1 MSASVTFVSV
11 GDRLPGAETTMI
23 LRSGSSLIIAK
34 TFSNCWADAKEL
46 PPNFVTFICSPVYLL
61 NIREI
66 IAEKL
71 VLVSSLFL
79 SIDVKTS
86 FLIKD
91 NRKLYGDKTRKC
103 SFLMAGRNGRIIA

>member
-1 MSASVTFVSV
+1 M
-11 GDRLPGAETTMI
+11 
-23 LRSGSSLIIAK
+23 
-34 TFSNCWADAKEL
+34 
-46 PPNFVTFICSPVYLL
+46 

-79 SIDVKTS
+79 PVGVKS
-86 FLIKD
+86 SLVIKA
-91 NRKLYGDKTRKC
+91 NRKLYGDKSRKC